1 MDESKNSKKSEEVT
15 SSQNIEIDVN
25 LEKQSGQE
33 YWKIVID
40 IKSNDFSKTITTRYS
55 ELEKYHQHLLK
66 LYPESII
73 GEFPPTDISFSEKYS
88 TISSLSPY
96 YFGVSQSAIDSRTEM
111 FKKYFIKIYEND
123 HLRNISKFITI
134 KETNNIQYTRTDK
147 EDLFNEENC
156 KISRDYIDQNISNVT
171 TLIEPLKYIK
181 ENWIQNYLTTINN
194 IKNNKEDS
202 NLKEFHNDLKNY
214 IQLNKVK
221 FENLKLISNEN
232 TSYTSDIEKEKEQFN
247 INKQKD
253 NQRQIEN
260 EQIKSEIFK
269 SIDVRF

>member
-1 MDESKNSKKSEEVT
+1 MDESKNSKKSEELT
-15 SSQNIEIDVN
+15 SSQKIEIDVN

-73 GEFPPTDISFSEKYS
+73 GKFPPADISFSEKYS
-88 TISSLSPY
+88 TVSSLSPY
-96 YFGVSQSAIDSRTEM
+96 FFGVSQSAIDSRTEM
-111 FKKYFIKIYEND
+111 FKNYFKNIYEND
-123 HLRNISKFITI
+123 HLRKLSKFIRI
-134 KETNNIQYTRTDK
+134 NETDIIQNTDK

-156 KISRDYIDQNISNVT
+156 KISKDYIDQNISNVT

-181 ENWIQNYLTTINN
+181 ENWIKNYLTTINN

-214 IQLNKVK
+214 IQLNKVE

-232 TSYTSDIEKEKEQFN
+232 TSNISDVEKEKEQIN

-253 NQRQIEN
+253 NQKQIEN